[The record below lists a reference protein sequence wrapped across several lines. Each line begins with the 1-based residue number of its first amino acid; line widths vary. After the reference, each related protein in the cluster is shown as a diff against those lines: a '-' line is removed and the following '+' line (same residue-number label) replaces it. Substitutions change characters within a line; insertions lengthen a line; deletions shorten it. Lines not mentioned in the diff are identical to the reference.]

1 MSTQVINQLITRWPP
16 IANFVFVPH
25 NEHEY
30 LQLVALL
37 DELIDRVGEDETHPL
52 ASLMELLGTLIEK
65 YEDQFVPEL
74 IPDVV

>member
-1 MSTQVINQLITRWPP
+1 MSP

-74 IPDVV
+74 IPDVA